1 MVTVFMLLFR
11 HMATLKTPN
20 VWLEVLIG
28 IGATVFVAFLVIP
41 PLAIRHASS
50 EIQRYKECQ
59 ISARKDCKPS
69 MIWRLYDVAL
79 VQSGAL
85 SLTNGAYQQELQGLV
100 GSGRA
105 KTPLRSSD
113 NSALIEKAELVG
125 LNPGTDGF
133 YRPKGYSVVTIK
145 ATVTGKQDDVL
156 LYLVPKGVETAG
168 IPEKAGEMKATGAEY
183 SGSVTIPNGFVGEL
197 EIRATGPGAEQSQLY
212 FDIAAE

>member
-1 MVTVFMLLFR
+1 MLLFR
-11 HMATLKTPN
+11 HMASIKSPN

-28 IGATVFVAFLVIP
+28 LGAVVFLAFLIVP
-41 PLAIRHASS
+41 PLAIRHTAS

-59 ISARKDCKPS
+59 ISARKDCQAS

-85 SLTNGAYQQELQGLV
+85 SLTNSAYQQEIQGLV

-105 KTPLRSSD
+105 KLPLRTSD
-113 NSALIEKAELVG
+113 KSALIEKAELVG

-133 YRPKGYSVVTIK
+133 YRPKGDAPITVK
-145 ATVTGKQDDVL
+145 ATITGEQEDVSV
-156 LYLVPKGVETAG
+156 YLVPKGVETAG
-168 IPEKAGEMKATGAEY
+168 IPEKAADMKATGSDY
-183 SGSVTIPNGFVGEL
+183 SASVLIPNGFVGEL
-197 EIRATGPGAEQSQLY
+197 EIRAAGPGAEQSQLY